1 MFGSQT
7 TLDVLTFPNIANFY
21 SATCTLIFLF
31 YQKVRHFCRD
41 KNVWEGKHICRNEK
55 REPNIYLTQLEH
67 SVHSLLAR
75 QHMRSVKWRKKVAGS
90 PKVDF
95 SVLVHTV
102 LGGSGSEISGT
113 HNHTHWSTQYWRDRK
128 ISGYVWFV
136 RLCLRSASAAQA

>member
-1 MFGSQT
+1 MFEKA
-7 TLDVLTFPNIANFY
+7 NI
-21 SATCTLIFLF
+21 SA
-31 YQKVRHFCRD
+31 
-41 KNVWEGKHICRNEK
+41 EMK

-75 QHMRSVKWRKKVAGS
+75 QHMRSVKGRKKVAGS

-128 ISGYVWFV
+128 ISGYV
-136 RLCLRSASAAQA
+136 